1 MKKTLKIL
9 KLNDLSL
16 IFLSSEDY
24 EYLWSDFTSLWNK
37 YCNSLKI
44 RKYLITTAK
53 KGRINDFKILSS
65 KLDKF
70 DFWSKRIQSSVEKIS
85 TKNLLVLTDDSF
97 ISEKLDLQSFFE
109 TYQFFKKKK
118 IKYLQLSPTYNFS
131 IKKKISFLDYYSF
144 HRISLQPS
152 LWKKEYFLK
161 MLSYEENPR
170 EFEVNGSIRTK
181 VKEKIYYANYFVIK
195 YIEIIRKGK
204 MTPEGY
210 NLVRKEFKKIKKKYK
225 KMNFIELFD
234 HFYKKYKGLIFYVLP
249 FNFKKNFVKKKIQL
263 YKSTKSLQRPM

>member
-1 MKKTLKIL
+1 MKKNLKIL

-85 TKNLLVLTDDSF
+85 TFS
-97 ISEKLDLQSFFE
+97 
-109 TYQFFKKKK
+109 
-118 IKYLQLSPTYNFS
+118 YLQF
-131 IKKKISFLDYYSF
+131 
-144 HRISLQPS
+144 
-152 LWKKEYFLK
+152 
-161 MLSYEENPR
+161 
-170 EFEVNGSIRTK
+170 
-181 VKEKIYYANYFVIK
+181 
-195 YIEIIRKGK
+195 
-204 MTPEGY
+204 
-210 NLVRKEFKKIKKKYK
+210 
-225 KMNFIELFD
+225 
-234 HFYKKYKGLIFYVLP
+234 FYKKKDIF
-249 FNFKKNFVKKKIQL
+249 
-263 YKSTKSLQRPM
+263 S

>member
-118 IKYLQLSPTYNFS
+118 SNICNFLLLT
-131 IKKKISFLDYYSF
+131 IFL
-144 HRISLQPS
+144 
-152 LWKKEYFLK
+152 
-161 MLSYEENPR
+161 
-170 EFEVNGSIRTK
+170 
-181 VKEKIYYANYFVIK
+181 
-195 YIEIIRKGK
+195 
-204 MTPEGY
+204 
-210 NLVRKEFKKIKKKYK
+210 
-225 KMNFIELFD
+225 
-234 HFYKKYKGLIFYVLP
+234 
-249 FNFKKNFVKKKIQL
+249 
-263 YKSTKSLQRPM
+263 